1 MTKLE
6 SSKRQGAEN
15 AWLSAAYEVLTES
28 GVEAVKV
35 GVLSK
40 KLGLTRSGFYWY
52 FKDREALLDAMIAR
66 WDAKNTGNLIRQTE
80 AYADT
85 ITEAMLNLFECWLDA
100 DLFDS
105 RLDLAIRNWARNDP
119 DLQRKIEHSDRLR
132 ARAIADMYRRFG
144 FSDKQAEVRSM
155 TVLYT
160 QIGYIS
166 MQVSEALEE
175 RINRMPDYVEV
186 YTDKKPSDREF
197 ARFKSKYFPT

>member
-52 FKDREALLDAMIAR
+52 FKDREALLDAMVAR

-119 DLQRKIEHSDRLR
+119 DLQCKIEHSDRLR

-186 YTDKKPSDREF
+186 YTDKKPSEREF

>member
-166 MQVSEALEE
+166 MQVSEELEE

-186 YTDKKPSDREF
+186 YTDKKPSEREF

>member
-52 FKDREALLDAMIAR
+52 FKDREALLDAMVAR

-119 DLQRKIEHSDRLR
+119 DLQCKIEHSDRLR

>member
-1 MTKLE
+1 MTELE

-52 FKDREALLDAMIAR
+52 FKDREALLDVMIAR

-105 RLDLAIRNWARNDP
+105 RLDLAIRNWARNAP

-166 MQVSEALEE
+166 MQVSEDLEE

-186 YTDKKPSDREF
+186 YTDKKPSEREF